1 MASFTLGM
9 LLPGPIEAVSMT
21 DVSLSAGPEIATQLL
36 VGNPILVVFVMVGS
50 YIVVH
55 RIAAAT
61 RH

>member
-1 MASFTLGM
+1 M